1 MPRRG
6 CHALPRC
13 ESQSNGAFH
22 PPEMMGR
29 EEIPRKISEP
39 ARIVVQAP
47 RLSGKWSELHSHI
60 VQLAVSL
67 DKLRLCQAWSPPNAS
82 KKAHGKC
89 L

>member
-1 MPRRG
+1 MPFL
-6 CHALPRC
+6 AVK
-13 ESQSNGAFH
+13 AFH